1 MQRFFLVFLLRESH
15 ILFAVVMNMFS
26 ESTNILYT
34 FYRLDLLC
42 AAGFVSMVGAVV
54 FLVDLVLTIRFGMK
68 GRFEY

>member
-1 MQRFFLVFLLRESH
+1 MVL
-15 ILFAVVMNMFS
+15 IFS
-26 ESTNILYT
+26 CDLCLGDAHVQLIYDL

-42 AAGFVSMVGAVV
+42 ATGFLSMVAAVV

>member
-1 MQRFFLVFLLRESH
+1 
-15 ILFAVVMNMFS
+15 MNMFS

-42 AAGFVSMVGAVV
+42 ATGFVSMVAAVV